1 MKETNSG
8 QMYWVKKSTI
18 VSNKQCTFKRKSTLC
33 LINSIHSYYD
43 TSIPISSLRYFR
55 HVGIPFGR
63 ESVVFVATYCYYI
76 QGNMNRF
83 FFSCCIL
90 VALASFN
97 VSIHSSTEQFFTLH
111 WMSDSCAVFILNL
124 TFAQCQCLSK
134 WISPH
139 LGKNSI
145 QFHFFCLH
153 FIGFGIFFNF
163 FCIIQYISVI
173 SLPFFV
179 FFLNKRIYFLKEKFY
194 CDKKKRYFIKLTVF
208 TLVSVRQTFAS
219 TLVAR

>member
-83 FFSCCIL
+83 FFMLHSRCFSILQRINPLVNWTVFHPSLNEWLLCC
-90 VALASFN
+90 F
-97 VSIHSSTEQFFTLH
+97 HSQHF
-111 WMSDSCAVFILNL
+111 VILNL

-145 QFHFFCLH
+145 QFHFFACISLVL
-153 FIGFGIFFNF
+153 GFFQTF

-173 SLPFFV
+173 SLPFF
-179 FFLNKRIYFLKEKFY
+179 
-194 CDKKKRYFIKLTVF
+194 
-208 TLVSVRQTFAS
+208 
-219 TLVAR
+219 

>member
-1 MKETNSG
+1 M
-8 QMYWVKKSTI
+8 
-18 VSNKQCTFKRKSTLC
+18 C

-83 FFSCCIL
+83 FIFMLHSRCFSILQRINPLVNWTVFHPSLNEWLLCC
-90 VALASFN
+90 F
-97 VSIHSSTEQFFTLH
+97 HSQHF
-111 WMSDSCAVFILNL
+111 VILNL

-139 LGKNSI
+139 LGKNWI
-145 QFHFFCLH
+145 QFHFYCLH
-153 FIGFGIFFNF
+153 FIGFRFF
-163 FCIIQYISVI
+163 QV
-173 SLPFFV
+173 FFV
-179 FFLNKRIYFLKEKFY
+179 LSNIFP
-194 CDKKKRYFIKLTVF
+194 
-208 TLVSVRQTFAS
+208 
-219 TLVAR
+219 